1 MIALIHEIVQFTGK
15 HALRIR
21 ISYIFA
27 FLKSFCAKM
36 PYMTALFLINEFIK
50 GSASLL
56 ICIISAAML
65 LAFLILQSVFTSLSN
80 KFQATAGYD
89 LFAEK
94 RIEFGQ
100 HLRRLPMGY
109 FTDGNIGEISTVLS
123 SDMVFIEE
131 LSMQAIGECISDI
144 FSQLILTAFLF
155 VLHPLIGFTVLA
167 TEIIAATA
175 AVPMKKESAE
185 SSGNRQETIKG
196 MNAAVLEYAQGID
209 VIKSFNLTGEG
220 AKELRKS
227 FADMAEDSLSFEKR
241 HVPWERGLLM
251 IYCLGTGFMLL
262 AAVYLF
268 GNNKLS
274 LVEFIGVMLFS
285 FGIFAPIQHY
295 YQQMTQFTIMESGL
309 KKFKKIMNEK
319 ELEDR
324 GEKELPLEYEKELA
338 FDNVTFSYGKEPV
351 LKNVSFAV
359 KRGETLALVGAS
371 GSGKTTAASLMARFW
386 DVNEGR
392 ILFRGTDIRSIPLGS
407 LMKQLSMVFQ
417 RVYLF
422 EDTIYNNIV
431 MGNQKA
437 DKEAVYEAAKK
448 ARCYDF
454 IMKLPYGFDT
464 WVGTGGATLS
474 GGEAQRISIARC
486 ILKDAPVIIL
496 DEATAS
502 IDADNESY
510 IQAALSELCRG
521 KTTVV
526 IAHRLNTIRQAD
538 KILVLDKGRIIQS
551 GKHEELVKKD
561 GAYKNMILAGGEE
574 NE

>member
-1 MIALIHEIVQFTGK
+1 
-15 HALRIR
+15 
-21 ISYIFA
+21 
-27 FLKSFCAKM
+27 
-36 PYMTALFLINEFIK
+36 
-50 GSASLL
+50 
-56 ICIISAAML
+56 
-65 LAFLILQSVFTSLSN
+65 
-80 KFQATAGYD
+80 
-89 LFAEK
+89 
-94 RIEFGQ
+94 
-100 HLRRLPMGY
+100 
-109 FTDGNIGEISTVLS
+109 
-123 SDMVFIEE
+123 
-131 LSMQAIGECISDI
+131 
-144 FSQLILTAFLF
+144 
-155 VLHPLIGFTVLA
+155 
-167 TEIIAATA
+167 
-175 AVPMKKESAE
+175 
-185 SSGNRQETIKG
+185 
-196 MNAAVLEYAQGID
+196 
-209 VIKSFNLTGEG
+209 
-220 AKELRKS
+220 
-227 FADMAEDSLSFEKR
+227 
-241 HVPWERGLLM
+241 
-251 IYCLGTGFMLL
+251 
-262 AAVYLF
+262 
-268 GNNKLS
+268 
-274 LVEFIGVMLFS
+274 
-285 FGIFAPIQHY
+285 
-295 YQQMTQFTIMESGL
+295 
-309 KKFKKIMNEK
+309 
-319 ELEDR
+319 
-324 GEKELPLEYEKELA
+324 
-338 FDNVTFSYGKEPV
+338 
-351 LKNVSFAV
+351 
-359 KRGETLALVGAS
+359 
-371 GSGKTTAASLMARFW
+371 
-386 DVNEGR
+386 
-392 ILFRGTDIRSIPLGS
+392 
-407 LMKQLSMVFQ
+407 MKQLSMVFQ

>member
-1 MIALIHEIVQFTGK
+1 
-15 HALRIR
+15 
-21 ISYIFA
+21 
-27 FLKSFCAKM
+27 
-36 PYMTALFLINEFIK
+36 
-50 GSASLL
+50 
-56 ICIISAAML
+56 
-65 LAFLILQSVFTSLSN
+65 
-80 KFQATAGYD
+80 
-89 LFAEK
+89 
-94 RIEFGQ
+94 
-100 HLRRLPMGY
+100 
-109 FTDGNIGEISTVLS
+109 
-123 SDMVFIEE
+123 
-131 LSMQAIGECISDI
+131 
-144 FSQLILTAFLF
+144 
-155 VLHPLIGFTVLA
+155 
-167 TEIIAATA
+167 
-175 AVPMKKESAE
+175 MKKESAE

-324 GEKELPLEYEKELA
+324 GEKELPLEYEKELV

-351 LKNVSFAV
+351 LKNVSFSV